1 MLRHFCLVLLSVLWL
16 MPGAAGNAQAVPGAS
31 TAQQKA
37 QSEYAELLPRV
48 QQGDMSVDFRVFRID
63 GA

>member
-1 MLRHFCLVLLSVLWL
+1 